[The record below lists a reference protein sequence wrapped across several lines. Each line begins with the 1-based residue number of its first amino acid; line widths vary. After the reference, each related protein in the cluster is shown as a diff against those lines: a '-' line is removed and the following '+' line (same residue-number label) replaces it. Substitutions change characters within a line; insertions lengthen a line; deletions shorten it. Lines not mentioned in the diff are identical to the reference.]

1 MEEKTITFDLSA
13 DKLLD
18 MAEGKL
24 DDGEFLG
31 ALRLLHK
38 SLDLYGPGADE
49 YADIAEAYEGMEL
62 YERAAHAWFC
72 FLDICA
78 EEERVDAYEGL
89 ITCYYNLGNAPM
101 AMHYYGCMM
110 CDKYVTD
117 DMGAEMA
124 EVLRTPALPR
134 FKVSWPPESADYS
147 GDIDAGLKAIK
158 SGKYA
163 EAQQCFLR
171 VHPDSEYYPS
181 AMNYLAVS
189 HLLAGDS
196 AKAEKVCTEALARD
210 PENVQLLSTYAAV
223 LIEQERRQE
232 SRAVAEKLAVMETD
246 DPDELYKV
254 ATVCCENELYDEA
267 YQKFCLLERDVFY
280 DKTLLFFK
288 AVAAF
293 RSGRVKESLA
303 SFGKILDLYPRAAVA
318 RYYFRAVRE
327 YAEGGGKG
335 DAPFTSFFYRVPRGI
350 REENAG
356 TLVFLTNMTAENLQ
370 MLIRQPYVN
379 EVLEWAFDESD
390 GQEPQ
395 LQALAAEVLAAGD
408 LQPQLWQMLL
418 DPSVGDV
425 IKIDALRRKCE
436 RNKDFSCGVVI
447 SDIYCHAD
455 FERLELGR
463 RCRQKFISAYAM
475 LFARFAVIGDVRA
488 EDLRFA
494 AQSIYM
500 LLAGADKFSAVKDK
514 ESLAGAIYL
523 TVSSSADK
531 RKLRRIVRVLGT
543 TEEEVSEL
551 LSAIHACMPAMEEAA
566 AAEAEQKPKRKK
578 RKGEEANDDEAH

>member
-1 MEEKTITFDLSA
+1 
-13 DKLLD
+13 
-18 MAEGKL
+18 
-24 DDGEFLG
+24 
-31 ALRLLHK
+31 
-38 SLDLYGPGADE
+38 
-49 YADIAEAYEGMEL
+49 
-62 YERAAHAWFC
+62 
-72 FLDICA
+72 
-78 EEERVDAYEGL
+78 
-89 ITCYYNLGNAPM
+89 
-101 AMHYYGCMM
+101 
-110 CDKYVTD
+110 
-117 DMGAEMA
+117 
-124 EVLRTPALPR
+124 
-134 FKVSWPPESADYS
+134 
-147 GDIDAGLKAIK
+147 
-158 SGKYA
+158 
-163 EAQQCFLR
+163 
-171 VHPDSEYYPS
+171 
-181 AMNYLAVS
+181 
-189 HLLAGDS
+189 
-196 AKAEKVCTEALARD
+196 
-210 PENVQLLSTYAAV
+210 
-223 LIEQERRQE
+223 
-232 SRAVAEKLAVMETD
+232 
-246 DPDELYKV
+246 
-254 ATVCCENELYDEA
+254 
-267 YQKFCLLERDVFY
+267 
-280 DKTLLFFK
+280 
-288 AVAAF
+288 
-293 RSGRVKESLA
+293 
-303 SFGKILDLYPRAAVA
+303 
-318 RYYFRAVRE
+318 
-327 YAEGGGKG
+327 
-335 DAPFTSFFYRVPRGI
+335 
-350 REENAG
+350 
-356 TLVFLTNMTAENLQ
+356 

-463 RCRQKFISAYAM
+463 KCRQKFISAYAM
-475 LFARFAVIGDVRA
+475 LFARFAVIGDIKA

-523 TVSSSADK
+523 TVSSADK
-531 RKLRRIVRVLGT
+531 RKLRRLVRVLGT

>member
-18 MAEGKL
+18 MAEEKL
-24 DDGEFLG
+24 DEGVFLG

-124 EVLRTPALPR
+124 EVLRNPALPR

-232 SRAVAEKLAVMETD
+232 SRTVAEKLAVMETD

-408 LQPQLWQMLL
+408 LQPRFWQMLL

-463 RCRQKFISAYAM
+463 KCRQKFISAYAM

-551 LSAIHACMPAMEEAA
+551 LSAIHACMPAMEEVA

-578 RKGEEANDDEAH
+578 RKGEEANDDETH

>member
-1 MEEKTITFDLSA
+1 M
-13 DKLLD
+13 
-18 MAEGKL
+18 
-24 DDGEFLG
+24 
-31 ALRLLHK
+31 
-38 SLDLYGPGADE
+38 
-49 YADIAEAYEGMEL
+49 
-62 YERAAHAWFC
+62 
-72 FLDICA
+72 
-78 EEERVDAYEGL
+78 
-89 ITCYYNLGNAPM
+89 
-101 AMHYYGCMM
+101 
-110 CDKYVTD
+110 
-117 DMGAEMA
+117 
-124 EVLRTPALPR
+124 
-134 FKVSWPPESADYS
+134 
-147 GDIDAGLKAIK
+147 
-158 SGKYA
+158 
-163 EAQQCFLR
+163 
-171 VHPDSEYYPS
+171 
-181 AMNYLAVS
+181 
-189 HLLAGDS
+189 
-196 AKAEKVCTEALARD
+196 
-210 PENVQLLSTYAAV
+210 
-223 LIEQERRQE
+223 
-232 SRAVAEKLAVMETD
+232 
-246 DPDELYKV
+246 
-254 ATVCCENELYDEA
+254 
-267 YQKFCLLERDVFY
+267 
-280 DKTLLFFK
+280 
-288 AVAAF
+288 
-293 RSGRVKESLA
+293 
-303 SFGKILDLYPRAAVA
+303 A

-395 LQALAAEVLAAGD
+395 LQAMAAEVLAAGD

-463 RCRQKFISAYAM
+463 KCRQKFISAYAM